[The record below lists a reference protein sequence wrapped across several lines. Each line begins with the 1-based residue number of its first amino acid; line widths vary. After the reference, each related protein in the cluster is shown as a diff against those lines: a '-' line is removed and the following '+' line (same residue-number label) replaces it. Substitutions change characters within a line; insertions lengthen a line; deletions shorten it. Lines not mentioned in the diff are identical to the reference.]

1 MKYVS
6 ADEAMKLVKS
16 GDWVYFQGSTAVP
29 VILQEAMARR
39 ADELRDV
46 KVVSG
51 FNVTKGVAPFCKPEY
66 RDSFIVNSVFLCAD
80 QRKYVAD
87 G

>member
-1 MKYVS
+1 MKFVS

-39 ADELRDV
+39 ADERHQY
-46 KVVSG
+46 G
-51 FNVTKGVAPFCKPEY
+51 ARAHG
-66 RDSFIVNSVFLCAD
+66 
-80 QRKYVAD
+80 
-87 G
+87 